1 MKLKLTTIL
10 LSALTINLAYAKEY
24 TLAKK
29 GYQLPAG
36 TILET
41 TEKSSAKELKVTLIN
56 EEEELHGTVQNTT
69 NKVTQTNLITNT
81 KAIVKTTTSE
91 EVNKMVME
99 GEEIP
104 DHPETDPLLNKTVEF
119 EKIDGLW
126 NVTNLE
132 KLGDAIEN
140 AKRIATS
147 MNSESNNSIYGYK
160 PRKIGDTWKADSDA
174 IKSHLNQD
182 GAIKTASATLT
193 LLSVKTEN
201 GREIATIKIDIK
213 ASWNPQLGMT
223 TSMNGPFTIKRDL
236 GLFIDIDSAGSVK
249 QTMIMKQGT
258 MTINMIG
265 NATMSTKNSIK
276 SSVIK

>member
-265 NATMSTKNSIK
+265 NASMSTKNSIK
-276 SSVIK
+276 SPVVK

>member
-104 DHPETDPLLNKTVEF
+104 DHPETDPLLNKTVEL

-132 KLGDAIEN
+132 KLGDAMEN

-182 GAIKTASATLT
+182 GAIKTANATLT

>member
-10 LSALTINLAYAKEY
+10 LSALTINLAFAKEY

-41 TEKSSAKELKVTLIN
+41 TEKSSAT
-56 EEEELHGTVQNTT
+56 
-69 NKVTQTNLITNT
+69 
-81 KAIVKTTTSE
+81 VKTTTSE
-91 EVNKMVME
+91 EVNRTVME

-104 DHPETDPLLNKTVEF
+104 EHPETDPLLNKTVEL

-126 NVTNLE
+126 TVTNLG
-132 KLGDAIEN
+132 KLGDAMEN

-174 IKSHLNQD
+174 IKSH
-182 GAIKTASATLT
+182 TAERSQ
-193 LLSVKTEN
+193 
-201 GREIATIKIDIK
+201 
-213 ASWNPQLGMT
+213 QL
-223 TSMNGPFTIKRDL
+223 K
-236 GLFIDIDSAGSVK
+236 
-249 QTMIMKQGT
+249 
-258 MTINMIG
+258 
-265 NATMSTKNSIK
+265 
-276 SSVIK
+276 

>member
-10 LSALTINLAYAKEY
+10 LSALTINLAFAKEY

-41 TEKSSAKELKVTLIN
+41 TEKSSAKELKITLIS
-56 EEEELHGTVQNTT
+56 EGEELHGTLQNTT

-81 KAIVKTTTSE
+81 KATVKTTTSE
-91 EVNKMVME
+91 EVNRTVME

-104 DHPETDPLLNKTVEF
+104 EHPETDPLLNKTVEL

-126 NVTNLE
+126 TVTNLG
-132 KLGDAIEN
+132 KLGDAMEN

-182 GAIKTASATLT
+182 GAIKAASATLT
-193 LLSVKTEN
+193 LLSVKSEH
-201 GREIATIKIDIK
+201 GREIATIKIDIE

-249 QTMIMKQGT
+249 QTMNMKQGT

-276 SSVIK
+276 TPGTK

>member
-10 LSALTINLAYAKEY
+10 LSALTINLAFAKEY

-104 DHPETDPLLNKTVEF
+104 DHPETDPLLNKTVEL

-126 NVTNLE
+126 NVTNLG
-132 KLGDAIEN
+132 KLGDAMEN

-182 GAIKTASATLT
+182 GAIKDASATLT

-201 GREIATIKIDIK
+201 GREIATIKIDIE

-249 QTMIMKQGT
+249 QTMNMKQGT